1 MKFARWSRILLACLV
16 LSTAFGLVGGQ
27 RAFAGERG
35 KAAAII
41 YKIQI
46 KDLAGQTVDV
56 EASFP
61 VSKAREIL
69 YLPVWT
75 PGYYVKED
83 HKKNVVRIQAYDDSG
98 RELAITD
105 AGPNRWAVDTRG
117 SHKIVVRYGLSA
129 KERSVSR
136 NEVTP
141 TYAVL
146 NGSATYITVK
156 GDEHLSQEVLL
167 ELPEGWKS
175 AAGLRKMGVGE
186 APRFAAADYEELVD
200 SPILAGDLEIL
211 DFTSK
216 GTPHQIAYNRGAVAV
231 DKARVVSDLK
241 TMVDETRG
249 FWGEK
254 PWRNYAFLIAFRD
267 KTGGGLEHAHSTFV
281 NVNPERF
288 ATEPGYNA
296 FVALLAHEY
305 QHAFNVKRLRPV
317 ELGPFDYEV
326 VPTVSTLWI
335 SEGLTSYYSNLMLRR
350 SGLIDDE
357 RYLGMLS
364 KQITALQN
372 SPGRL
377 KQSLEQSSMGV
388 WSNSLSGVGASD
400 STVSYY
406 VKGEVAGFLLDAHIR
421 EVSGDKASLDDVMRK
436 AYGKYSG
443 KVGFRPEQF
452 TAVAE
457 SVSGQPL
464 KDWFSSVVGSPGE
477 LDYAEALDAYGLDLT
492 RSETKD
498 GSKFVLSVSTGEDQ
512 TQAARRKAWLG
523 TNRSAGSKASM
534 LGG

>member
-1 MKFARWSRILLACLV
+1 MKFARWSLCLVASLV
-16 LSTAFGLVGGQ
+16 LSMTFSLASAQ
-27 RAFAGERG
+27 RAVAGERG
-35 KAAAII
+35 KPAAIR
-41 YKIQI
+41 YRIQV
-46 KDLAGQTVDV
+46 KDLVGQIVDV
-56 EASFP
+56 EARFP

-69 YLPVWT
+69 YIPVWT

-83 HKKNVVRIQAYDDSG
+83 YKKNVVRIQAHDDSG
-98 RELAITD
+98 RELAVTD
-105 AGPNRWAVDTRG
+105 AGANRWAVDTHGAHR
-117 SHKIVVRYGLSA
+117 IIVRYALSA

-136 NEVTP
+136 DEVTP

-156 GDEHLSQEVLL
+156 GDEHLAREVWLD
-167 ELPEGWKS
+167 LPAGWTS
-175 AAGLRKMGVGE
+175 ATGLRKIGVGD
-186 APRFAAADYEELVD
+186 APRFRAGDYEELVD

-211 DFTSK
+211 EFTSK
-216 GTPHQIAYNRGAVAV
+216 GTPHQIAYNRGAAPV

-241 TMVDETRG
+241 TMVDQTRG

-281 NVNPERF
+281 NVNPQRF
-288 ATEPGYNA
+288 ATAPGYDA
-296 FVALLAHEY
+296 FLALLAHEY

-317 ELGPFDYEV
+317 ELGPFDYET
-326 VPTVSTLWI
+326 VPTVSSLWI

-350 SGLIDDE
+350 SGLIDDD

-372 SPGRL
+372 APGRL
-377 KQSLEQSSMGV
+377 KQSLEQSSRGV

-400 STVSYY
+400 ATVSYY

-421 EVSGDKASLDDVMRK
+421 KVSGERASLDDVMRK
-436 AYGKYSG
+436 AYGQYSG
-443 KVGFRPEQF
+443 KTGFRPEQF
-452 TAVAE
+452 TAVVE
-457 SVSGQPL
+457 GVCGHSL

-498 GSKFVLSVSTGEDQ
+498 GSQFALSLAPGADPKQ
-512 TQAARRKAWLG
+512 TARRQAWLG
-523 TNRSAGSKASM
+523 SR
-534 LGG
+534 